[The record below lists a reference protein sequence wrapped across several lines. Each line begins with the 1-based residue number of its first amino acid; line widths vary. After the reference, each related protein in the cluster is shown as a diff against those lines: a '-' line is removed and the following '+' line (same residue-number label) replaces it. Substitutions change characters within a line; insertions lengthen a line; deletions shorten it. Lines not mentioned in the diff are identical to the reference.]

1 MKKIFSL
8 LLIVSCFMLTA
19 CGGPPEPTAK
29 EEAVKLNDNYIK
41 QAYNIVVAMNDDM
54 KKFWKENGDDWSTD
68 VALGKLIKE
77 KYVPQIDTLVKKF
90 ESEKVANKSVKSL
103 ITKELKAEQDRIHI
117 YASLED
123 TAGMSKAQYDE
134 KSKEFKSSIA
144 QILNTELEFN
154 NEYSILVNNKSAYEL
169 TLANFRKIHKDD
181 EYFKVANTFQMPG
194 KLENSMETNH
204 KFIGQR
210 LLEVYTWENDGGFVK
225 IMFEN
230 GKAYQMEQR
239 NLK

>member
-8 LLIVSCFMLTA
+8 LIIIACFMLTA
-19 CGGPPEPTAK
+19 CGGPPAPTAK
-29 EEAVKLNDNYIK
+29 EEAVKLHDSYVK
-41 QAYNIVVAMNDDM
+41 QANSILTDMGDDM
-54 KKFWKENGDDWSTD
+54 EKFWQENGKDYTTD

-90 ESEKVANKSVKSL
+90 ESEKVINESVKNL
-103 ITKELKAEQDRIHI
+103 ISKELKAEQNKIHM

-123 TAGMSKAQYDE
+123 TAGMSKDQYYE
-134 KSKEFKSSIA
+134 KGKEVKSSAI

-154 NEYSILVNNKSAYEL
+154 NEYSSLVNNKSTYEL
-169 TLANFRKIHKDD
+169 TLVNFRKIHKND

-204 KFIGQR
+204 KFMGQR
-210 LLEVYTWENDGGFVK
+210 LLEVYTWENDGGRVK

-230 GKAYQMEQR
+230 GKVYQIEQSG
-239 NLK
+239 LK